1 MDRKEFI
8 RSGLALSLSLAGMAP
23 AASRAQARYPAGPV
37 KLVVPFAAGGT
48 TDAVARLVGARL
60 SEVWSQP
67 VVIDNRAGAGGA
79 IGADAVAKAPKD
91 GYTFGIGT
99 VSTHAIA
106 PAIAKSLPYKADLDF
121 APIALIATTPIAIF
135 VHPSLG
141 AGNLAELRRVLKD
154 RPGQYNFGSPGNG
167 SLGHLAGVW
176 FNQVMGTDLKH
187 VAYRSSTP
195 ALQDL
200 LAGRVH
206 VMFENIPTPLPH
218 VRAGA
223 LRAVAVMAP
232 ERSAVLPD
240 VPTTVEA
247 GVPDF
252 QALTWTMLLAPAGT
266 PGDVLQAANQALNQ
280 ALRDDKLRARL
291 ADVSV
296 EARGG
301 SAEQAAGYLRSEI
314 AKWNA
319 LARKSG
325 AVFD

>member
-1 MDRKEFI
+1 MDRKQFI
-8 RSGLALSLSLAGMAP
+8 KAGLAFSLTGLVP
-23 AASRAQARYPAGPV
+23 FASRAQARWPQSPV

-60 SEVWSQP
+60 GELLSQP

-91 GYTFGIGT
+91 GYTLGIAT

-106 PAIAKSLPYKADLDF
+106 PAIAKALPYRADQDF
-121 APIALIATTPIAIF
+121 SPIGLIATTPIAIF

-141 AGNLAELRRVLKD
+141 ATNLADLRRILKEK
-154 RPGQYNFGSPGNG
+154 PGQYNFGSPGNG

-176 FNQVMGTDLKH
+176 FNQLMGTELKH
-187 VAYRSSTP
+187 VPYRSSTP

-218 VRAGA
+218 VRAGS

-232 ERSAVLPD
+232 ERVAVLPD
-240 VPTTVEA
+240 VPTTAEA
-247 GVPDF
+247 GASEF
-252 QALTWTMLLAPAGT
+252 QALTWTMLMAPAGSPAEVVT
-266 PGDVLQAANQALNQ
+266 AANQALNQ
-280 ALRDDKLRARL
+280 ALKDEKLRTKL
-291 ADVSV
+291 AEVSV
-296 EARGG
+296 DARGG
-301 SAEQAAGYLRSEI
+301 TAEQAATYLRAEI
-314 AKWNA
+314 SKWGGLAK
-319 LARKSG
+319 KSG